1 MATYVLVHGAWHGG
15 WMWGAVGQELRAA
28 GHEVF
33 APTLTGS
40 GERVHLASPAIGLDT
55 HILDVLNVFHYEN
68 LSDVNLVGWS
78 YGGMVT
84 TGVAEQ
90 VPEKIHQLIYLD
102 AFVPE
107 NGQSLADV
115 LGPEITAAAGQL
127 AAAYGD
133 GWRVPYYPPGAD
145 RTTDFMLKAAQQP
158 VTLDNP
164 QVAQVAR
171 TYVHFTAKP
180 PDDMYRGIF
189 ERIAARAREEGWN
202 CRRMTTAHEGIFTAP
217 HDVAMLLLE
226 LARASA

>member
-1 MATYVLVHGAWHGG
+1 MAVYVLVHGAWHGG
-15 WMWGAVGQELRAA
+15 WMWGAVAQELRAA

-33 APTLTGS
+33 TPTLTGS

-68 LSDVNLVGWS
+68 LCNVNLVGWS

-107 NGQSLADV
+107 SGQSLADV

-145 RTTDFMLKAAQQP
+145 RTTDFMLTAAHQP
-158 VTLDNP
+158 VTMDNP
-164 QVAQVAR
+164 QAAQLAR
-171 TYVHFTAKP
+171 TYVHFAAKP
-180 PDDMYRGIF
+180 PDDMYKGVF
-189 ERIAARAREEGWN
+189 ERIAARAREAGWN
-202 CRRMTTAHEGIFTAP
+202 CREMATAHEGIFTAP
-217 HDVAMLLLE
+217 NDVATLLLE
-226 LARASA
+226 LASARA

>member
-1 MATYVLVHGAWHGG
+1 
-15 WMWGAVGQELRAA
+15 MWGAVGQALRGA

-68 LSDVNLVGWS
+68 LSAVNLVGWS

-84 TGVAEQ
+84 AGVAEQ
-90 VPEKIHQLIYLD
+90 VPEKIHH
-102 AFVPE
+102 
-107 NGQSLADV
+107 
-115 LGPEITAAAGQL
+115 
-127 AAAYGD
+127 

-145 RTTDFMLKAAQQP
+145 RTTDFVLKAAQQP

-164 QVAQVAR
+164 QAAQLPR
-171 TYVHFTAKP
+171 TYVHFTAKQ

-202 CRRMTTAHEGIFTAP
+202 YREMATAHEGIFTAP
-217 HDVAMLLLE
+217 HDVAKLLLE
-226 LARASA
+226 LTRASA